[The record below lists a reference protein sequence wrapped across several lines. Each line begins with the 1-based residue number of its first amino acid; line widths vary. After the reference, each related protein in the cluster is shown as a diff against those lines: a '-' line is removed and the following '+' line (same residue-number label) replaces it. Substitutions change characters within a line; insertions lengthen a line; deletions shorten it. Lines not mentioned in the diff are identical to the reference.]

1 MRLVPAKC
9 IILLSLLILAVSLSA
24 EEKELIVPKGGNLST
39 LLKEE
44 KIPGQQVFEATN
56 ALSAHYNLRHIY
68 PNQKIYIK
76 VEDEG
81 ERRLKELRLSA
92 DFDED
97 IVVRYNGY
105 AYEAYSEKLSLKM
118 EPVAAEGTIESSFY
132 NDMAA
137 AGVAGSKI
145 MELFRIFSFDIDFQR
160 DIRKGDTFKVLYYDF
175 VKSDGTVAKHGPI
188 AFAALK
194 TNFTDVNLYGF
205 VTDSNE
211 YDYYSAEGKSVRK
224 TLLKTP
230 VANAR
235 ISSTYGMRKNPIY
248 GYEAFH
254 KGLDFAAPKNTPILA
269 SGSGTVELAGWFDI
283 YGNCIMLRHSN
294 GYKTLYGHLNAYG
307 KGIRKGVRVKQGQV
321 IGYVGSTGMSTG
333 PHLHY
338 EVIFNG
344 VKINPASV
352 KSPPERN
359 LTEPEM
365 ERFKKRKVQVDE
377 LFNSLKKTD

>member
-1 MRLVPAKC
+1 MRRVLAKC
-9 IILLSLLILAVSLSA
+9 IIILSLLFPVFLLSA
-24 EEKELIVPKGGNLST
+24 EEKELTVPKGGNLST
-39 LLKEE
+39 LLRNED
-44 KIPGQQVFEATN
+44 IPSQQISEVTR
-56 ALSAHYNLRHIY
+56 ALSDHYNLRHIY
-68 PNQKIYIK
+68 PNQKILIK
-76 VEDEG
+76 TENEPDV
-81 ERRLKELRLSA
+81 RLMELRLSA

-97 IVVRYNGY
+97 IVVKYNGY
-105 AYEAYSEKLSLKM
+105 AYESYPEKLTLRM
-118 EPVAAEGTIESSFY
+118 VPIAAEGSIESSFY

-160 DIRKGDTFKVLYYDF
+160 DIRKGDKFKVLYYDF
-175 VKSDGTVAKHGPI
+175 IKEDGTVAKHGPI
-188 AFAALK
+188 VFAALK

-211 YDYYSAEGKSVRK
+211 YDYYSSEGKSVRK

-235 ISSTYGMRKNPIY
+235 ISSTYGKRTNPIY
-248 GYEAFH
+248 GYESFH
-254 KGLDFAAPKNTPILA
+254 KGLDFAAPLNTPILA

-283 YGNCIMLRHSN
+283 YGNCIILRHSN
-294 GYKTLYGHLNAYG
+294 GYKTLYGHMNAYG
-307 KGIRKGVRVKQGQV
+307 KGIKKGVRVKQGQV
-321 IGYVGSTGMSTG
+321 IGYIGTTGMSTG

-338 EVIFNG
+338 EVILNN

-359 LTEPEM
+359 LTKNEL
-365 ERFKKRKVQVDE
+365 ERFNKRKAQIDE
-377 LFNSLKKTD
+377 LFENLKKKD